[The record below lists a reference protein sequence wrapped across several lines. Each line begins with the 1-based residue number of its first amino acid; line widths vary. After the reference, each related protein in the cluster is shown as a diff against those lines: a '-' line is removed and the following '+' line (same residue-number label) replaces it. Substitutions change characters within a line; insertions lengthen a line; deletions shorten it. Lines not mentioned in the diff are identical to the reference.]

1 MRGISLL
8 FLPLLHSCP
17 LHCRSNLTKLTIQ
30 SNEAIKELE
39 KQQAM
44 VCNESI
50 LSYSLRGRITCKY
63 SVLYQK
69 FNLKI
74 FIVCVYILS
83 RVLLILFILYIYIGR
98 EDSEANRD
106 E

>member
-50 LSYSLRGRITCKY
+50 SSYSLRGQITCIY

-74 FIVCVYILS
+74 FYCMCVHFIYFIYI
-83 RVLLILFILYIYIGR
+83 IGR
-98 EDSEANRD
+98 EDSEANRN